1 MARSCRA
8 NRPSY
13 IAGTNVAEFQLV
25 LWAGNQR
32 HRRQQNMSMAV
43 ADIPSGMVL
52 IPASTAR
59 ALLALLVSIDAQPRE
74 QAKEDLLSA
83 LVPPV

>member
-1 MARSCRA
+1 
-8 NRPSY
+8 
-13 IAGTNVAEFQLV
+13 
-25 LWAGNQR
+25 
-32 HRRQQNMSMAV
+32 MSMAV